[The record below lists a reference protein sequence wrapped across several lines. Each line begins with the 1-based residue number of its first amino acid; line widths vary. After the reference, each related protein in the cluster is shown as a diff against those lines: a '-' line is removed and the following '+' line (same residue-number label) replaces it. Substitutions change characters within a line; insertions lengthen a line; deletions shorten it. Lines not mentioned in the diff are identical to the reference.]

1 MFAYPPTQHDDAGFA
16 VVTDRFVCLLSA
28 DATAETAREL
38 FRQLDDDG
46 AGLEDARATLDR
58 VEAVERVALVEIL
71 DARTMQVAVRGRV
84 SVGIEGSTATRLSG
98 PVEATWIMSDARDV
112 SSLWLSLE
120 AGAPEG
126 DVLPL
131 ARGVVRT
138 SALRAE
144 TAAVAAPRPTRA
156 PAIKRTPK
164 PVAVVE
170 PEPEAEPAPEPE
182 PEEHEAEA
190 PEAEA
195 PEAPADEQPAEEE
208 LEPADIPAALRVD
221 LDEWLADGG
230 PRWILRLPDGHE
242 LDADGT
248 IVIGR
253 KSWEQPEADE
263 VKHVSVP
270 SPKKQISGT
279 HLELA
284 IVDGQL
290 VARDLDSTN
299 GTIVL
304 TPERPPRLLHG
315 GRTTSLQTGDI
326 LDLGESFRIVV
337 SNRT

>member
-1 MFAYPPTQHDDAGFA
+1 MFAYPPTPTDDAGFA
-16 VVTDRFVCLLSA
+16 IVSDRFVCLLSL
-28 DATAETAREL
+28 DAPAATAREL
-38 FRQLDDDG
+38 FQQLDDDG
-46 AGLEDARATLDR
+46 ARLEDALATLDR
-58 VEAVERVALVEIL
+58 VEGVERVALVEIV
-71 DARTMQVAVRGRV
+71 DPRTMRVAVRGRV

-112 SSLWLSLE
+112 TLLWLSLE

-131 ARGVVRT
+131 ARGVVRA
-138 SALRAE
+138 SALRADPA
-144 TAAVAAPRPTRA
+144 TQSAPPAAREPRP
-156 PAIKRTPK
+156 
-164 PVAVVE
+164 AVVVE
-170 PEPEAEPAPEPE
+170 AEPESDPEPEREPELEPEPE
-182 PEEHEAEA
+182 PE
-190 PEAEA
+190 PE
-195 PEAPADEQPAEEE
+195 PEGDE
-208 LEPADIPAALRVD
+208 IPAALRDD

-253 KSWEQPEADE
+253 RSWEQPEGDE

-337 SNRT
+337 SNRD